1 MVARINF
8 PLMLSMLCMVNIIQ
22 FISIFLALYFLN
34 ECIVY
39 VGGGAMQ
46 WNYSQSASPFPSG
59 LASDF
64 PAELRSALPAIYCDA
79 ISTK

>member
-1 MVARINF
+1 
-8 PLMLSMLCMVNIIQ
+8 MLSMLCMVNIIQ

-46 WNYSQSASPFPSG
+46 WNCSQSASPSLPSG